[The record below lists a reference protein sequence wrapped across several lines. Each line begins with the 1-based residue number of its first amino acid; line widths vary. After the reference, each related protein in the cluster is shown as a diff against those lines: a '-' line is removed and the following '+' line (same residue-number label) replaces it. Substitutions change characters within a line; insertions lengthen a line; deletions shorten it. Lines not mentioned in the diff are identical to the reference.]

1 MHVVL
6 PITMLISFQ
15 KSLLVKAVLDTTM
28 HGSDI
33 DASLLLISNYDE
45 CREPIIVGDSSDE
58 TDSGIT
64 KAPKKSLYKL
74 ISDSNVDV
82 SLTSS
87 LCNGLTITLYG
98 STVYIWIVVDDIPIL
113 ISCQK
118 HDVI

>member
-28 HGSDI
+28 HSSDI

-45 CREPIIVGDSSDE
+45 CKQPIIVGDSSDQ

-64 KAPKKSLYKL
+64 KAPEKSLYKL

-87 LCNGLTITLYG
+87 LCNGIDYN
-98 STVYIWIVVDDIPIL
+98 TVW
-113 ISCQK
+113 
-118 HDVI
+118 